1 MADCERVE
9 VKRSEA
15 EPAIR
20 HLVHQWAA
28 VAGVA
33 VGSPNQPSFSAF
45 KRWADQ
51 QGYSSY
57 FVFRST
63 MGALDDAERWF
74 DQELRQAWR
83 N

>member
-1 MADCERVE
+1 M
-9 VKRSEA
+9 
-15 EPAIR
+15 
-20 HLVHQWAA
+20 H
-28 VAGVA
+28 
-33 VGSPNQPSFSAF
+33 VGSAEQPSFTAF
-45 KRWADQ
+45 KRWAEAE
-51 QGYSSY
+51 GYGSY

>member
-1 MADCERVE
+1 M
-9 VKRSEA
+9 KRTEA

-20 HLVHQWAA
+20 QLVHQWAKA
-28 VAGVA
+28 AGVDADA
-33 VGSPNQPSFSAF
+33 VGQPSFSAF
-45 KRWADQ
+45 RRWAEE
-51 QGYSSY
+51 QGYAGY

-63 MGALDDAERWF
+63 MGAVEDTERWF

>member
-1 MADCERVE
+1 M
-9 VKRSEA
+9 KRTEA

-20 HLVHQWAA
+20 HLTHQWAK

-33 VGSPNQPSFSAF
+33 VGSAEQPSFSDF
-45 KRWADQ
+45 KRWADE

-57 FVFRST
+57 FSFRST
-63 MGALDDAERWF
+63 MGALEDAERWF
-74 DQELRQAWR
+74 DEELRQTWR

>member
-1 MADCERVE
+1 M
-9 VKRSEA
+9 KRTEA

-20 HLVHQWAA
+20 ALVGQWAKA
-28 VAGVA
+28 ACVH
-33 VGSPNQPSFSAF
+33 VGSAEQPSFTTF
-45 KRWADQ
+45 KRWAEAE
-51 QGYSSY
+51 GYGSY